1 MSLFFKEVVEKFL
14 SFILFIVMIVVFLG
28 VILILY
34 LNFSFLIEK
43 VVFVVLVLV
52 YLVSGKDVI
61 LGAFCGFRKG

>member
-61 LGAFCGFRKG
+61 LGVFCGFRKG